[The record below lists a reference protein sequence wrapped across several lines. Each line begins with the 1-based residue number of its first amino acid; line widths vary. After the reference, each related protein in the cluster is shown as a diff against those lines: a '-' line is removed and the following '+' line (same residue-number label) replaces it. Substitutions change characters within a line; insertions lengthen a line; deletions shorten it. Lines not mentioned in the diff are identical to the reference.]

1 MAYKLFGGEG
11 GGGEEKVKV
20 KKKEEEEKMM
30 LMMMMMMM
38 MMMIQL
44 MQVIAKT
51 SAVSHAVTAV
61 SLGGWG
67 LHTVF
72 PTAC

>member
-1 MAYKLFGGEG
+1 LEEREE
-11 GGGEEKVKV
+11 EEKE
-20 KKKEEEEKMM
+20 KKKEEKKKKMM
-30 LMMMMMMM
+30 KMMM

-51 SAVSHAVTAV
+51 SAVSHTVTAV

-67 LHTVF
+67 LHTIF
-72 PTAC
+72 PAAC